1 MAALVAY
8 LFHKW
13 ADPKGSTEQCKDSEG
28 ATGKTEGKLLHG
40 KLRLH
45 GVSFRKEGL

>member
-13 ADPKGSTEQCKDSEG
+13 AEPKGSTEQCKDSKG
-28 ATGKTEGKLLHG
+28 ATGKIEGK
-40 KLRLH
+40 
-45 GVSFRKEGL
+45 